1 MTYAWTPSTGLS
13 SATVANPL
21 ANPSVATVY
30 TLTATNAASGC
41 TATDQVTVFINT
53 QVPSVDAGLN
63 QIICA
68 GTPVTLSGNGSV
80 GATFQWNNG
89 VQNGVAFVPTTTTTY
104 TLTATAANGCTS
116 TDQVIVSVNAL
127 PVVSAGPDINA
138 CDGSA
143 VTLSGSG
150 ALSYTWQPAVQNG
163 QPFIPVNSSAFIVT
177 GTDANNCHQTDT
189 VQVNVVQ
196 STSSTLNES
205 ACDSYTLNGQTYT
218 QSGTYTQ
225 VIPNGSG
232 CDSTIT
238 LNLNMEFSPITPVI
252 TLTNG
257 VTMTVDAQ
265 ANASLQWI
273 NCSDLTPIAGATGT
287 TFTASM
293 NGVYAVVASNACA
306 SDTSACSTVNS
317 VGLETLSSNVISVF
331 PNPTNELLTVQVP
344 VAFLGSEWN
353 LVDIR
358 GRQVLNGQVDIEQ
371 FQLNLSDLAR
381 GTYWLSLGS
390 NQPIQVVKN

>member
-1 MTYAWTPSTGLS
+1 
-13 SATVANPL
+13 
-21 ANPSVATVY
+21 
-30 TLTATNAASGC
+30 
-41 TATDQVTVFINT
+41 
-53 QVPSVDAGLN
+53 
-63 QIICA
+63 
-68 GTPVTLSGNGSV
+68 VTLSGNGSV
-80 GATFQWNNG
+80 GATFQWDNG
-89 VQNGVAFVPTTTTTY
+89 VQNGVTFVPTATTTY
-104 TLTATAANGCTS
+104 TLTATAANGCSS
-116 TDQVIVSVNAL
+116 TDQVIIAVNSL
-127 PVVSAGPDINA
+127 PTVSAGPDINA

-150 ALSYTWQPAVQNG
+150 ALTYTWQPAVQNG
-163 QPFIPVNSSAFIVT
+163 QVFIPVNSSAFIVT
-177 GTDANNCHQTDT
+177 GTDANNCQQTDT

-205 ACDSYTLNGQTYT
+205 ACDAYTLNGQTYT

-225 VIPNGSG
+225 VISNGSG

-238 LNLNMEFSPITPVI
+238 LNLIMEFSPITPVI

-293 NGVYAVVASNACA
+293 NGVYAVVASNACG
-306 SDTSACSTVNS
+306 SDTSECSTVNS
-317 VGLETLSSNVISVF
+317 VGLETLSSNGVSVF
-331 PNPTNELLTVQVP
+331 PNPTNELLTVQVA
-344 VAFLGSEWN
+344 VDFLGSQWN

-371 FQLNLSDLAR
+371 FQLNLTDLAR
-381 GTYWLSLGS
+381 GAYWLHLGRM
-390 NQPIQVVKN
+390 QPVQVVKN

>member
-1 MTYAWTPSTGLS
+1 M
-13 SATVANPL
+13 
-21 ANPSVATVY
+21 
-30 TLTATNAASGC
+30 
-41 TATDQVTVFINT
+41 
-53 QVPSVDAGLN
+53 DAGLN

-68 GTPVTLSGNGSV
+68 GTPVTLNGNGSV

-104 TLTATAANGCTS
+104 ILTATAANGCSS

-127 PVVSAGPDINA
+127 PVVSAGPDINS

-150 ALSYTWQPAVQNG
+150 ALTYT
-163 QPFIPVNSSAFIVT
+163 VNSSAFIVT

-189 VQVNVVQ
+189 VQVNVGQ
-196 STSSTLNES
+196 ATSSTLNES
-205 ACDSYTLNGQTYT
+205 ACDNYTLNGQTYT
-218 QSGTYTQ
+218 QSGMYTQ

-238 LNLNMEFSPITPVI
+238 LNLNMDFSPITPVI

-257 VTMTVDAQ
+257 VTMTTPAQ
-265 ANASLQWI
+265 ANVNFQWI

-293 NGVYAVVASNACA
+293 NGVYAVVASNGCG
-306 SDTSACSTVNS
+306 SDTSECSTVNS
-317 VGLETLSSNVISVF
+317 VGLETLSSNAVSVF
-331 PNPTNELLTVQVP
+331 PNPTNELLTVEVP

-358 GRQVLNGQVDIEQ
+358 GRQVLNGQVDNEQ
-371 FQLNLSDLAR
+371 FQLNLSDFAR
-381 GTYWLSLGS
+381 GTYWLSLGT